1 MKSAIKI
8 ITILL
13 FPLVTFANQ
22 SCDILLNE
30 GAGLAHARV
39 ALMGS
44 HTDYNL
50 GWTLASLLKVK
61 TEAVVRRRTDGVIR
75 VTSGGQEVSYKIG
88 TEKAEDH
95 WSDYIKGI
103 TLALAEKGMVLP
115 GADISITS
123 DIPSGSGISS
133 SAALV
138 TAVFKALRATYKL
151 PIDDMDIAKLAQR
164 VEKFAGAETG
174 LLDQMVISLLG
185 EDTSSGLVI
194 NHNNQNYHKVKI
206 PDSADLVVIFSGMKH
221 SNKDDHGD
229 RNYKTRRKECETVCA
244 KLGIENLSVLTIEQ
258 LEAKKSQLSETEYRR
273 ARHIVSEN
281 NRFHSFIQAMEKGDP
296 AAMGRLMNESHISQK
311 DDYDIS
317 EPAINLLVGL
327 LQNQPNV
334 YGAQLTGGGFGGTVV
349 FLARKGTGAAV
360 AKAVAA
366 QYLANPIN
374 GGRYQPV
381 IIGTGN

>member
-1 MKSAIKI
+1 M
-8 ITILL
+8 LL
-13 FPLVTFANQ
+13 FPFATFAAQ
-22 SCDILLNE
+22 RCETMLYD

-39 ALMGS
+39 AIMGS

-61 TEAVVRRRTDGVIR
+61 TEAKVTRRTDGIVKVI
-75 VTSGGQEVSYKIG
+75 SAGQEVSYKIG
-88 TEKAEDH
+88 TESAQDH

-103 TLALAEKGMVLP
+103 TLALSEKGFVLP

-138 TAVFKALRATYKL
+138 TAVFKALRESFKL
-151 PIDDMDIAKLAQR
+151 PIDDLDIAKLAQR

-174 LLDQMVISLLG
+174 LLDQMVISLLA
-185 EDTSSGLVI
+185 EDTNSGLVI
-194 NHNNQNYHKVKI
+194 DHRDLKYHKVKM

-229 RNYKTRRKECETVCA
+229 RNYKTRRRECESVCE
-244 KLGIENLSVLTIEQ
+244 KLNIPNLSVLTIEQ
-258 LEAKKSQLSETEYRR
+258 LENKKSQLTETEYRR
-273 ARHIVSEN
+273 ARHIVTEN
-281 NRFHSFIQAMEKGDP
+281 DRFHRFIQAMEKGDP
-296 AAMGRLMNESHISQK
+296 VAMGRLMNESHISQK

-327 LQNQPNV
+327 LQRQGDV

-349 FLARKGTGAAV
+349 FLARKGRGAAV
-360 AKAVAA
+360 AKAVSAE
-366 QYLANPIN
+366 YVANPIN
-374 GGRYQPV
+374 AGKYQPV
-381 IIGTGN
+381 IIGPGE